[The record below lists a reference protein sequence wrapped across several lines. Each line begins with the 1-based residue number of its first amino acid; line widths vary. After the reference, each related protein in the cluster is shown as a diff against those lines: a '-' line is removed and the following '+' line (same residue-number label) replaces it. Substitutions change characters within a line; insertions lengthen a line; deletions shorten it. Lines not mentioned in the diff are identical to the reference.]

1 MKSLRVS
8 WLLWSVLLFFV
19 LVGAPRPAAS
29 MMAPPSI
36 VWYGYTND
44 WFDGNN
50 WSYFNGSNWIS
61 YFSAPGYSNNVM
73 INIVYPNGYIPVS
86 PVIGTSGPASANNLT
101 VSNNTLTLA
110 DSANLSLAGYL
121 EVGYNG
127 TLTLG
132 SSANV
137 SLPGNLY
144 FDAGSTFNSGS
155 GATITLTGSDVYI
168 NSSNVNMG
176 NTTLSFTNP
185 ISDTLDVWV
194 ANFTLGTLTLAD
206 GATVTLAGNN
216 SVTVTNLDLEGNS
229 ILYLNNDTITV
240 GTVTGTGQTL
250 PGVPLPGSAWL
261 LLSGLGGLAGWRRLR
276 KS

>member
-1 MKSLRVS
+1 VPDS
-8 WLLWSVLLFFV
+8 
-19 LVGAPRPAAS
+19 
-29 MMAPPSI
+29 SI
-36 VWYGYTND
+36 VNT
-44 WFDGNN
+44 
-50 WSYFNGSNWIS
+50 
-61 YFSAPGYSNNVM
+61 A
-73 INIVYPNGYIPVS
+73 INSGS
-86 PVIGTSGPASANNLT
+86 PVIGTSGPAYADNLT
-101 VSNNTLTLA
+101 VYYSTLTLA
-110 DSANLSLAGYL
+110 DSANLSLGGNGGGTIHGYL
-121 EVGYNG
+121 WVENNG

-132 SSANV
+132 ASANV
-137 SLPGNLY
+137 SLSGNLY
-144 FDAGSTFNSGS
+144 FDAGSVYNSGP
-155 GATITLTGSDVYI
+155 GATITLTGSNVYI
-168 NSSNVNMG
+168 SSGSNVNMS

-185 ISDTLDVWV
+185 SASDILDVGV